1 MTVPMRGD
9 TVLPG
14 DTPNPVGQPVTTV
27 AVLAS
32 AEVGEG
38 PVWSSGPGLL
48 YWVDIPAG
56 IVRRDRP
63 FDGDG
68 AHITLPWPVGAVALR
83 AEGGLFFASAAGFG
97 SIDDSSEPW
106 RYELRAP
113 FSRPDYRMNDG
124 KCDSAGRF
132 WAGGTAVDFTPGAGA
147 LHVVGD
153 DWQVRTELTG
163 LTLPNG
169 MDWSPDNTEFY
180 LADTMQHQVF
190 AFEFDLGSGKLGRRR
205 VLIDFGADGGM
216 PDGLTVD
223 AGGSLWIAMW
233 GQGRVLQV
241 RPDGEVMAAVEV
253 PVRQPSSCVF
263 GGADYRTLFVTT
275 AREGLAVDGGAVD
288 GSVLAVSS
296 LDVCGRAPGVFGRP
310 R

>member
-1 MTVPMRGD
+1 M
-9 TVLPG
+9 
-14 DTPNPVGQPVTTV
+14 

-32 AEVGEG
+32 AVVGEG

-56 IVRRDRP
+56 VVHRDRP
-63 FDGDG
+63 FGSDG
-68 AHITLPWPVGAVALR
+68 AHITLPWSVGAVALR

-97 SIDDSSEPW
+97 SIDDSSKPW
-106 RYELRAP
+106 RHELRAP
-113 FSRPDYRMNDG
+113 FSRPGCRMNDG

-132 WAGGTAVDFTPGAGA
+132 WAGGTAVDFTRGAGT
-147 LHVVGD
+147 LHVVD
-153 DWQVRTELTG
+153 TNWQVRTELTG

-205 VLIDFGADGGM
+205 VVVDFSADGGM

-223 AGGSLWIAMW
+223 AYGSLWIAMW

-241 RPDGEVMAAVEV
+241 RPDGEVVASVEV
-253 PVRQPSSCVF
+253 PARQPSSCAF
-263 GGADYRTLFVTT
+263 GGTDYGTLFVTT
-275 AREGLAVDGGAVD
+275 AREGLAVDDGAVD
-288 GSVLAVSS
+288 GSVLAVSG
-296 LDVCGRAPGVFGRP
+296 LEVGGRAPGVFGRP